1 MNPDPNITPEVK
13 NVPEQIQQQTPAAV
27 TSIAEVEETEK
38 EINWR
43 KFREQ
48 RELDRKAKEAAEKMA
63 SEERSKAEAMKAA
76 MEALLNR
83 QQPQQQQ
90 YDQGEETEEQRIA
103 KQVDQII
110 SQREAKA
117 RAERERQEQEEFP
130 IKLQNEYPDFHQ
142 VVKSQNLDYLEYHYP
157 EVAEPYK
164 HMPDGFKKWQAI
176 YKAVKRFVPNI
187 DAQKDTKKAEANINK
202 PQGHPTTVSPSGS
215 GSGPATRIDE
225 QRRAANWERM
235 QKVMKGLS

>member
-1 MNPDPNITPEVK
+1 MNPEPTIAPEVKTVPEQTAAPVTTTPEV
-13 NVPEQIQQQTPAAV
+13 
-27 TSIAEVEETEK
+27 VETDK

-48 RELDRKAKEAAEKMA
+48 RELDRKAKEAAEKQA
-63 SEERSKAEAMKAA
+63 SEERAKAEAMKAA
-76 MEALLNR
+76 MESLLNR
-83 QQPQQQQ
+83 QQPQQNHYEQA
-90 YDQGEETEEQRIA
+90 EETEEQRIA
-103 KQVDQII
+103 KQVDLII

-117 RAERERQEQEEFP
+117 KAERERQEQEEFP

-187 DAQKDTKKAEANINK
+187 DAHKDTKKAEANMAK
-202 PQGHPTTVSPSGS
+202 PGSNPTTITPSAS
-215 GSGPATRIDE
+215 NSGPAIRLDE
-225 QRRAANWERM
+225 QRRAENWARM
-235 QKVMKGLS
+235 QRVMKGLN